1 MLTGLV
7 LTGARA
13 GAVRVG
19 RRAQQRGGRTGRT
32 PDVGNQREK
41 LKGKPSK
48 FTKPNLDG
56 KPKESKP
63 RPQPPPLPEVPD
75 RAWQEGDPVTVLVK
89 DVSWT
94 PAVANAGENGRCAIK
109 QVLESVTWGIQGTER
124 VGLIGPNGCGKSTQL
139 LMIQGLI
146 EPTEGEITLHP
157 PNMKIAYMQQEA
169 DLDTER
175 TVFEE
180 LHFTFNDRSLD
191 EIDQDLE
198 KCSTEEELLD
208 KMGDLLDERAVAEQ
222 HLEEV
227 EALVEQLGVQEY
239 RNTRVTELSGG
250 YQMRV
255 ALGKII
261 LERPHLILLDEP
273 TNHVDLE
280 TVEFMEKL
288 LASQS
293 VAMVIVS
300 HDRYFL
306 NKVCTRIVEI
316 TDGQA
321 KSYQGNYVQYLKRKD
336 ANLAKAWVRYNKW
349 FDEKNM
355 LEKQLRK
362 LEERMITEKA
372 AQKREEL
379 ALLLM
384 DPAPKPQFTSIAN
397 FRFPCSLPPRAKP
410 DRAPAPVSEAP
421 KPKEEDVIE
430 AEIAEEEAEVLRQ
443 VEGEE
448 SPKKLDPYL
457 VIDVELDQILE
468 EAEQPTQ
475 SSKPALF
482 RPRAPSARADV
493 VVDGE
498 PPLLTIEDLHVS
510 YGDQAVLKGLS
521 MSLRRGERVALVGRN
536 GCGKSTLVKAIMKDL
551 GANGKVQGYIDFTSG
566 GLAYFPQRLAEAMN
580 NERRSVKDALYL
592 SCGVN
597 DIEQAGGMDAVL
609 KRLRL
614 DGVTQEQPISNLSG
628 GEKGRVAFAKFLL
641 APCAVLLL
649 DEPTNH
655 LDIPT
660 RELLEDALKEFDGAA
675 IVVSHDRFFLR
686 EFATRV
692 VEVRDGRAVNYDGW
706 EEYSNAAPVA
716 WQAAQEGEVE
726 FIKQDGVVSYIWSKK
741 KMARLRRREGNVG
754 LRRLSKR
761 ANEFIP
767 DETEDQRVSRERKI
781 LERIIAKGVD
791 PTLLGPELASVLGN

>member
-1 MLTGLV
+1 M
-7 LTGARA
+7 
-13 GAVRVG
+13 
-19 RRAQQRGGRTGRT
+19 
-32 PDVGNQREK
+32 GNQREK

-48 FTKPNLDG
+48 LTKPTLDG
-56 KPKESKP
+56 KPKAQESKP

-336 ANLAKAWVRYNKW
+336 ANLAKAWVRY
-349 FDEKNM
+349 
-355 LEKQLRK
+355 K
-362 LEERMITEKA
+362 L
-372 AQKREEL
+372 
-379 ALLLM
+379 
-384 DPAPKPQFTSIAN
+384 
-397 FRFPCSLPPRAKP
+397 SL
-410 DRAPAPVSEAP
+410 
-421 KPKEEDVIE
+421 IH
-430 AEIAEEEAEVLRQ
+430 I
-443 VEGEE
+443 
-448 SPKKLDPYL
+448 
-457 VIDVELDQILE
+457 
-468 EAEQPTQ
+468 
-475 SSKPALF
+475 
-482 RPRAPSARADV
+482 
-493 VVDGE
+493 
-498 PPLLTIEDLHVS
+498 
-510 YGDQAVLKGLS
+510 
-521 MSLRRGERVALVGRN
+521 
-536 GCGKSTLVKAIMKDL
+536 
-551 GANGKVQGYIDFTSG
+551 
-566 GLAYFPQRLAEAMN
+566 
-580 NERRSVKDALYL
+580 
-592 SCGVN
+592 
-597 DIEQAGGMDAVL
+597 
-609 KRLRL
+609 
-614 DGVTQEQPISNLSG
+614 
-628 GEKGRVAFAKFLL
+628 
-641 APCAVLLL
+641 
-649 DEPTNH
+649 
-655 LDIPT
+655 
-660 RELLEDALKEFDGAA
+660 
-675 IVVSHDRFFLR
+675 
-686 EFATRV
+686 
-692 VEVRDGRAVNYDGW
+692 
-706 EEYSNAAPVA
+706 
-716 WQAAQEGEVE
+716 
-726 FIKQDGVVSYIWSKK
+726 
-741 KMARLRRREGNVG
+741 
-754 LRRLSKR
+754 
-761 ANEFIP
+761 
-767 DETEDQRVSRERKI
+767 
-781 LERIIAKGVD
+781 
-791 PTLLGPELASVLGN
+791 